1 MEYLARHVVDL
12 WMWTLRQRHNTPCVP
27 LIITFRCNN
36 EGTGDIP
43 HCSGVG
49 ARVAAARQTQI
60 CDLLASGCFSG
71 CPPFLAVLTQCSI
84 AVW

>member
-1 MEYLARHVVDL
+1 MHRYTSRRWLRAAEASTGRERVEYLARHVVDL

-49 ARVAAARQTQI
+49 ARVATAQ
-60 CDLLASGCFSG
+60 
-71 CPPFLAVLTQCSI
+71 
-84 AVW
+84 